1 MKTVIFPNFQK
12 SNVLECTRNVCDI
25 LNENDI
31 DVYIQKKYI
40 KEFSDKTFV
49 HFSDTED
56 IVKDADIAV
65 AIGGDGTI
73 LKSAKYLIGSNTGLL
88 GINMGTL
95 GCMASLEPHE
105 LSELKRLKNGNYTI
119 SRRMMLKA
127 KVISENGK
135 TRVLEALNDIS
146 VARPYSKICDFEVGI
161 ENHCIGQYRADGV
174 IFSTPTG
181 STAYSLSAGGPVIEP
196 SLECIEMTLIC
207 PHSLFTR
214 PMLFSPEKKLT
225 VSRRIR
231 GEKDMCLSVDGNEP
245 LLLKTGD
252 IIEISKSE
260 NYINLID
267 MRDNTF
273 YDSLNKKLM
282 QTIK

>member
-1 MKTVIFPNFQK
+1 MKIVIFPNFQK

-25 LNENDI
+25 LNENNI

-49 HFSDTED
+49 HFSDTAD
-56 IVKDADIAV
+56 IVKDADIAI

-95 GCMASLEPHE
+95 GFMASLEPHE
-105 LSELKRLKNGNYTI
+105 LSELQRLKSGNYTI

-135 TRVLEALNDIS
+135 IRVLEALNDIS
-146 VARPYSKICDFEVGI
+146 VARPYSKICDFEVKI
-161 ENHCIGQYRADGV
+161 EDNCIGQYRADGV

-273 YDSLNKKLM
+273 YNSLNKKLM

>member
-56 IVKDADIAV
+56 IVKDVDIAI

-95 GCMASLEPHE
+95 GFMASLEPHE
-105 LSELKRLKNGNYTI
+105 LSELKRLKSGNYTI

-214 PMLFSPEKKLT
+214 PMLFSPEKKLM

-273 YDSLNKKLM
+273 YNSLNKKLM